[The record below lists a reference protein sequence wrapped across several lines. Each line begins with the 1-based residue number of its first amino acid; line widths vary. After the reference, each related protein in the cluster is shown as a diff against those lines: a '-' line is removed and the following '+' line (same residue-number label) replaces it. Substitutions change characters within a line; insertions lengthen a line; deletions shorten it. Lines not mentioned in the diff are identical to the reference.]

1 MKTTLD
7 ISDHIMQRTKEL
19 SRQEKTP
26 IRELVEEGLELLLRK
41 RAASAPYKIK
51 PVVFK
56 GKGLSAEYQDA
67 NWERIRDAIYNK
79 HGS

>member
-1 MKTTLD
+1 M
-7 ISDHIMQRTKEL
+7 
-19 SRQEKTP
+19 
-26 IRELVEEGLELLLRK
+26 EEGLELLLRK

-67 NWERIRDAIYNK
+67 NWERIRDAIYNE